1 MKNVALFACLFSL
14 GIAAPSFG
22 QDNADNRILKG
33 LFDTTLQEAIARH
46 DIPAVSLALVS
57 PDGIVYEGTKGVR
70 KIGSRA
76 PMQVSD
82 PLHVGSNTKAVTAYL
97 AAILVQQGKIH
108 WDTKVADV
116 FPKIP
121 KAAAD
126 KYPQA
131 TLAKLLSHQAWIKP
145 MTKQED
151 FAGLPKDLLNTH
163 LAPAAAMQARKR
175 FTLQML
181 QYEPS
186 MPKGDKDTNYS
197 NAGYVVAAA
206 MLEQVAGKPW
216 ETLVQD
222 DIFKPLNIHALIGWP
237 AAHNRNGVYGHLL
250 NDDDK
255 LVADDPS
262 ALPTILAPAGD
273 LSLSTEDNARWLMEN
288 LKCLQGTSKLLPR
301 TACRRIEVGNPAAKQ
316 LPMGWSTTVQGALGR
331 VSTHVSS
338 SGTFMTYDVV
348 YVDKQRAVA
357 ITINSANPD
366 AALAFREVFSAVNS
380 QLL

>member
-1 MKNVALFACLFSL
+1 MKNIALFACIFSL
-14 GIAAPSFG
+14 GISAPSFG
-22 QDNADNRILKG
+22 KDDSGNRILKG
-33 LFDTTLQEAIARH
+33 LFDTTLQETVAKH
-46 DIPAVSLALVS
+46 NIPGVSLALVS
-57 PDGIVYEGTKGVR
+57 PDGIIYAGTRGVR
-70 KIGSRA
+70 KMGKSK

-97 AAILVQQGKIH
+97 AAILVQQGKID
-108 WDTKVADV
+108 WDTRVSDV
-116 FPKIP
+116 FPGIP
-121 KAAAD
+121 KADAD

-131 TLAKLLSHQAWIKP
+131 TLANLLSHRAWIKP
-145 MTKQED
+145 MTTQED
-151 FAGLPKDLLNTH
+151 LAGLPKALLKTH
-163 LAPAAAMQARKR
+163 LSPAAAMLKRKQ
-175 FTLQML
+175 FVSQML

-186 MPKGDKDTNYS
+186 LPKGDIETNYS

-237 AAHNRNGVYGHLL
+237 AEYDRNGVYGHLL
-250 NDDDK
+250 NGDDK
-255 LVADDPS
+255 LVADDPT

-273 LSLSTEDNARWLMEN
+273 LSLSTEDNAKWLMEN
-288 LKCLQGTSKLLPR
+288 LKCLQGQSKILTS
-301 TACRRIEVGNPAAKQ
+301 TECHRIEIGNPANKQ
-316 LPMGWSTTVQGALGR
+316 LPMGWSSTVQGGLGR

-338 SGTFMTYDVV
+338 SGTFMTYAVV
-348 YVDKQRAVA
+348 YIDKQRAVA